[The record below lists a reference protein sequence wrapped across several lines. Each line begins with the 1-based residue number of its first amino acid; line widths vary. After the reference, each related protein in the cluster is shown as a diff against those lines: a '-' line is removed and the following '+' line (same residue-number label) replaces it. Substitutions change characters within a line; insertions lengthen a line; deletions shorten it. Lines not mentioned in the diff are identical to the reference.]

1 MKSRKTLFAV
11 TSLVLLACL
20 AAAQSKASTAHSK
33 NAATAQTKGDASKS
47 ANSIYDRNLLKNG
60 NAEAVTEDSKKVPG
74 WGSLEG
80 FRVAEYGSMAS
91 EWDWGLSGCPDC
103 GKQYL
108 RLEFESTTHEKEIS
122 QTIDVTAAAA
132 DIDQNKVTAK
142 ATAYLGAFYDA
153 DTTSQ
158 VTISFQDD
166 AGKVLGEMAT
176 APCDTK
182 SLPKAE
188 RGSTGL
194 APYQASH
201 SLPSGTR
208 RTVFTWKAKATGDS
222 GSYLA
227 LGDNFSLVLSVP
239 PPPPQH

>member
-1 MKSRKTLFAV
+1 MKFRNLLIPIAALAV
-11 TSLVLLACL
+11 LTCL
-20 AAAQSKASTAHSK
+20 SAGQSKGSAAPTKSAAAAQA
-33 NAATAQTKGDASKS
+33 KS
-47 ANSIYDRNLLKNG
+47 AAPKAAASIFDRNLLKNG
-60 NAEAVTEDSKKVPG
+60 NAEATTEDSKKVPG

-80 FRVAEYGSMAS
+80 FRVADYGSMAG

-108 RLEFESTTHEKEIS
+108 RLEFEGTTREKEIS
-122 QTIDVTAAAA
+122 QTIDITAAAA

-142 ATAYLGAFYDA
+142 AAAYLGAFYDA

-158 VTISFQDD
+158 VTVSFQDD

-188 RGSTGL
+188 RGSTSL
-194 APYQASH
+194 APYQAGH

-208 RTVFTWKAKATGDS
+208 KIVYAWKAKATGDS

-227 LGDNFSLVLSVP
+227 LGDSFSLVLSVP

>member
-1 MKSRKTLFAV
+1 MKFRN
-11 TSLVLLACL
+11 LVIP
-20 AAAQSKASTAHSK
+20 AAAIALVTCLSAGQSKGSA
-33 NAATAQTKGDASKS
+33 AQTKNAVAAQAKS
-47 ANSIYDRNLLKNG
+47 AAPKAAVSIFGRNLVKNG
-60 NAEAVTEDSKKVPG
+60 NAEAATEDSKKVPG

-80 FRVAEYGSMAS
+80 FSVAEYGSVS
-91 EWDWGLSGCPDC
+91 GEWDWGLSGCAGC

-108 RLEFESTTHEKEIS
+108 RLEFEGTTHEKEIS
-122 QTIDVTAAAA
+122 QTIDVTPASS
-132 DIDQNKVTAK
+132 DIDQNKVIAK
-142 ATAYLGAFYDA
+142 AAVYLGAFHDA

-194 APYQASH
+194 APYQAGH
-201 SLPSGTR
+201 PVPSGTR
-208 RTVFTWKAKATGDS
+208 KIVYAWKAKATGDS
-222 GSYLA
+222 GSYIA
-227 LGDNFSLVLSVP
+227 LGDNFSLELSVP